1 MNVKKLY
8 AIFFIVYFT
17 LGVFEAYFV
26 LYLPLYYYEI
36 LNVNRS
42 NLAFIQFLGYF
53 SLIVTPVF
61 AYIFDKYVKS
71 ERNQKIVVLFCSISL
86 CSCFSIFLYN
96 KNILVLYG
104 IFLGVY
110 FLSRTF
116 IRTIMSKLFL
126 TLSVNSPK
134 IKHNMIL
141 IVNGATAV
149 SFLFV
154 SLFFDF
160 TIQNLYSQQQWG
172 MFFIIGWLLTL
183 PLISIILLLRKSTIF
198 TGYKKK
204 NEKINIAQNIER
216 NKGKTKPWFVIFLY
230 IAFFLASSDLIF
242 LSLVSSWVFTTH
254 GEESLRFFFSFYY
267 IFNIFSLLGYLVASK
282 IAKKISNIFL
292 LFVFCSFYLF
302 FLSFLPFSNFPL
314 FIILQCSLSIV
325 GYIAN
330 YMFVS
335 ISQTISV
342 NTRYKTL
349 TFQTL
354 LTCQSI
360 ARIVFTPLG
369 TSLSATASVEML
381 IFISTILLSFSCLL
395 QLVLVLVIKF
405 KQVKGFNK

>member
-8 AIFFIVYFT
+8 GIFFLVYFT

-26 LYLPLYYYEI
+26 LYIPLYYYEI

-42 NLAFIQFLGYF
+42 NLAFIQFFGYL
-53 SLIVTPVF
+53 SLIVTPVL

-71 ERNQKIVVLFCSISL
+71 ESNQKIVVLICSIFL

-116 IRTIMSKLFL
+116 IRTVMSKLFL
-126 TLSVNSPK
+126 TLSVSSPK

-172 MFFIIGWLLTL
+172 IFFIIGWLLTL
-183 PLISIILLLRKSTIF
+183 PLISIILFLRKSTIF
-198 TGYKKK
+198 TGYKIK
-204 NEKINIAQNIER
+204 NENNFAQNIER
-216 NKGKTKPWFVIFLY
+216 KKGKTKACFVIFLY

-267 IFNIFSLLGYLVASK
+267 IFNIFSLLGYFIASK
-282 IAKKISNIFL
+282 IAKKISNILL
-292 LFVFCSFYLF
+292 LFIFCSFYLF
-302 FLSFLPFSNFPL
+302 FLSFLPFSNFLL

-325 GYIAN
+325 GYTAN
-330 YMFVS
+330 YMYVS

-369 TSLSATASVEML
+369 TSLSATTSVEML

-395 QLVLVLVIKF
+395 QLVLVLINKF
-405 KQVKGFNK
+405 KQIKEFKK